1 MNRPRSKVG
10 ERGQVTIPKRLRRS
24 LGIRPG
30 EEIDFEERD
39 GALVLR
45 RASRSSDGLDGLLGL
60 LRDGL
65 DVDAYLIET
74 RGPAWN
80 TALDTRKPK
89 RAKRPARKARR

>member
-30 EEIDFEERD
+30 EEVDFEERD
-39 GALVLR
+39 GTLIVR
-45 RASRSSDGLDGLLGL
+45 RTAGSDGLDGLLGL
-60 LRDGL
+60 VRERV
-65 DVDAYLIET
+65 DVDAYLAET

-80 TALDTRKPK
+80 SALDTRKSK
-89 RAKRPARKARR
+89 GARRPARKARR

>member
-30 EEIDFEERD
+30 EEVDFEERD

-45 RASRSSDGLDGLLGL
+45 RASHSDALDGLLGL
-60 LRDGL
+60 VRERP
-65 DVDAYLIET
+65 DVDAYLAEA
-74 RGPAWN
+74 RGPAWRA
-80 TALDTRKPK
+80 ALDARKPK
-89 RAKRPARKARR
+89 RAKRPPKKARR